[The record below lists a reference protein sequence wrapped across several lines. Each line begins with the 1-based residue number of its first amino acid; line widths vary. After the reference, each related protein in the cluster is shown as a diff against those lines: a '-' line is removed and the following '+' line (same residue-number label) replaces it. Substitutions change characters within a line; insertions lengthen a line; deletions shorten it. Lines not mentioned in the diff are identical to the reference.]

1 MNLTNACLYMYIVY
15 IQGQL
20 GLAQVLSQ
28 WTASCP
34 ASLGTLAEIEAI
46 NKTKAS
52 YQLNILSLGNFKL
65 LKAALSQYSVL
76 LNVLVYGIIDEYIM
90 Y

>member
-52 YQLNILSLGNFKL
+52 YQLNILSLGNFLYQVVKSCT
-65 LKAALSQYSVL
+65 LSVQCPTECF
-76 LNVLVYGIIDEYIM
+76 GIWHN
-90 Y
+90 